1 MKSLPQTA
9 NPLLLRTDFSD
20 DTAWQALCAAMR
32 QPSTPDGFVANLEVL
47 SDSDFTGA
55 TVEQV
60 VALSGGHDHGCIF
73 VADQQ
78 AFSSADHDVLV
89 IDLSDQPGRTF
100 RAIPSEAWG
109 IENNLSIANM
119 DFEEFADAV
128 GADGVFRGFN
138 GQ

>member
-1 MKSLPQTA
+1 MKALPQTVK
-9 NPLLLRTDFSD
+9 PLLLRTSFSD

-47 SDSDFTGA
+47 SDADFAGA
-55 TVEQV
+55 TVEQLI
-60 VALSGGHDHGCIF
+60 AASGDHRHRFIF

-89 IDLSDQPGRTF
+89 IDLRDQPGRTL
-100 RAIPSEAWG
+100 RVIPSEAWG

-128 GADGVFRGFN
+128 GADGVFRGFTD
-138 GQ
+138 Q